1 MHRLLKE
8 KWYKYARNTTGDQ
21 GLVIDEKDGR
31 TVAVVFNDE
40 DTAAL
45 AASTKLLAAVDL
57 YIKDCE
63 NEGLDYNEDTYRA
76 AKEAYADV
84 FPDGGEDEEENVEDT
99 YGG

>member
-8 KWYKYARNTTGDQ
+8 KWYGKSMHSGQ
-21 GLVIDEKDGR
+21 GLVANEEDGR
-31 TVAVVFNDE
+31 TVAVVFNDK
-40 DTAAL
+40 DTDLL
-45 AASTKLLAAVDL
+45 AASTRLLAAVDL

-84 FPDGGEDEEENVEDT
+84 FPDGGEDEEDD
-99 YGG
+99 